1 MMTQQQIEEQIQ
13 QFFVERLEVDPDKI
27 RPDAHLYDELGIDS
41 IDAVD
46 LIVQMT
52 ELTGKRIAPEEFK
65 DVRTMR
71 DISGLLN
78 TQLAKC

>member
-1 MMTQQQIEEQIQ
+1 MMQHEIEEQIQ
-13 QFFVERLEVDPDKI
+13 QFFVERLDVDPDKI
-27 RPDAHLYDELGIDS
+27 KPEAHLYDELGIDS

-65 DVRTMR
+65 EVRTMG
-71 DISGLLN
+71 DVTGLLR

>member
-1 MMTQQQIEEQIQ
+1 MTQQELEEQIQ
-13 QFFVERLEVDPDKI
+13 LFFVDRLDIDPAKI
-27 RPDAHLYDELGIDS
+27 KPEAHLYDELGIDS

-65 DVRTMR
+65 EVRTMG
-71 DISGLLN
+71 DVTGLLQ